1 MKHTLR
7 ALLQD
12 HPGAL
17 NRAVSLFRR
26 RGYNIDSLYVAA
38 SETAGIS
45 RMILVVDADDVDK
58 VLKQLDRLIDV
69 LHVEVVSATGETTDG
84 QALLRP

>member
-1 MKHTLR
+1 MKHTLT

-26 RGYNIDSLYVAA
+26 RGYNIETLTVGG
-38 SETAGIS
+38 SETVGIS
-45 RMILVVDADDVDK
+45 RLTLVVEADDIDK
-58 VLKQLDRLIDV
+58 VVKQLDRLIDV
-69 LHVEVVSATGETTDG
+69 WQVEIVHPNGEG
-84 QALLRP
+84 